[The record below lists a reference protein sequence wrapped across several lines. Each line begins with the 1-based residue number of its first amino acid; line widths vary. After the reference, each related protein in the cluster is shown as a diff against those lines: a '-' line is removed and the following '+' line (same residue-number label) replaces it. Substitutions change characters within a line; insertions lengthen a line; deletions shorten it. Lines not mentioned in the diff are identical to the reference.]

1 MNFENIDVIDL
12 KQKIAEGNEYT
23 LLDVRTEIE
32 KEEGDIEGSIL
43 INVMSPDFYIDI
55 EDLDKE
61 KPCYVFCRS
70 GNRSMTA
77 CQILT
82 ENGFK
87 EVYNVEGGILA
98 WKREHRFN
106 KG

>member
-1 MNFENIDVIDL
+1 MNFENIDVISL
-12 KQKIAEGNEYT
+12 KQKLEEETECT

-32 KEEGDIEGSIL
+32 KEEGDIDGSIL
-43 INVMSPDFYIDI
+43 INVMNPDFYTDID
-55 EDLDKE
+55 DLDKE

-70 GNRSMTA
+70 GNRSLTA

-98 WKREHRFN
+98 WKRENRF
-106 KG
+106 KR